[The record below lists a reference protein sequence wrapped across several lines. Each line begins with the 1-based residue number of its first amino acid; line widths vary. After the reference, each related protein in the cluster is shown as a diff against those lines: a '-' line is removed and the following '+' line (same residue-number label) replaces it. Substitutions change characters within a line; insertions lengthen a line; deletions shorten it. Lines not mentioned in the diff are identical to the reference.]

1 MALRDLFVFLV
12 VFGLLPFVFFRP
24 WLGVLLWTW
33 VGIMN
38 PHRMAWGY
46 AVNFPFALVI
56 AIVTLP
62 AVLLSKER
70 KVFPIVPEVVLLLLF
85 IVWMTLTTPFAL
97 YPDQAWI
104 TWVKVMKIQLFI
116 FITLMVMHDRRR
128 IDLLLWVSTLSLAFF
143 GVKGGIYTI
152 LQGGGGM
159 VLGPAGGFIEGNTTI
174 ALALV
179 MAIPLMR
186 YLQIISARRWVRWA
200 LGASMILSVVAVVGT
215 YSRGAFLAVAA
226 MGFFLWLKSR
236 QKFATALLLLALV
249 PAVLAF
255 MPEGWHQRMGSIQNY
270 EQDNSA
276 MTRINAWGFAL
287 NLALDRP
294 IVGGGF
300 EAFQPDAFNRWAPYG
315 DLHWQDA
322 HSIWFEVLGEHGFVG
337 LGLYLLIWL
346 FCWRTASVTARLTK
360 DKPDLK
366 WAHDLGK
373 LIQVSLVGFWVGGS
387 FLGLAYWDYPYILL
401 IVLVL
406 TQRLVRIEL
415 SNVEVGQQVK
425 PGSGIKG
432 VPVQVITQQR

>member
-12 VFGLLPFVFFRP
+12 VFGLLPFVFSRP

-33 VGIMN
+33 IGIMN

-56 AIVTLP
+56 AVVTLP
-62 AVLLSKER
+62 AVMLSKEK
-70 KVFPIVPEVVLLLLF
+70 KVFPIVPEIVLLLLF

-104 TWVKVMKIQLFI
+104 TWVKVVKIQLFI
-116 FITLMVMHDRRR
+116 FITLIVMHDRRR

-159 VLGPAGGFIEGNTTI
+159 VLGPAGGFIESNTTI

-186 YLQIISARRWVRWA
+186 YLQIISARRWIRWA
-200 LGASMILSVVAVVGT
+200 LGVSMILSVVAVLGT

-276 MTRINAWGFAL
+276 MTRINAWGFDF
-287 NLALDRP
+287 NQALDRP
-294 IVGGGF
+294 LNGGGF
-300 EAFQPDAFNRWAPYG
+300 EAFQPDAFTRWAPYG

-337 LGLYLLIWL
+337 LGLYLLMWF
-346 FCWRTASVTARLTK
+346 FCWRTASSTARLTE

-373 LIQVSLVGFWVGGS
+373 LIQVALVGFWVGGS

-401 IVLVL
+401 VVLVL

-425 PGSGIKG
+425 PGSEIKG